1 MSIIRIISFIATAVL
16 FFISSSIAN
25 SSDDQFKK
33 DGNNGTVSCSTY
45 CGKVKADGTPEWGA
59 KTGACVEAKNE
70 STAKTVSCDTVPGLI
85 QDGKQLTCFCA
96 PDMSSAIGIPDITKE
111 EIDKTVSWWAPVIK
125 FHSQEEFYPSSVKFA
140 LDHFYQVKMS
150 KYDDGKPPSQQFQLN
165 EPTRLIS
172 MEQEGAE
179 QPTDD
184 PIIRGQKDLII
195 KKGVPIY
202 AFWIKKKTYVDIAYF
217 VFYPYNLGKKIN
229 IGVTNIRLGNHVG
242 DWEHITIRMIPDHPG
257 FQGKRMNPNPSGLV
271 PSQIY
276 FSSHADGTLKN
287 WNDVLKSDEQ
297 NVIAYAADG
306 SHGFWPSSGKHTYN
320 STPELSDYTDDG
332 GLAWETKHFVESF
345 SFTIATPDAPLPW
358 WLTDIKR
365 WGNGR
370 RGTAIAG
377 QSPREEGPTGPLD
390 KVKTFDLCG

>member
-1 MSIIRIISFIATAVL
+1 MSKIKIISITAIAVL
-16 FFISSSIAN
+16 FFISSAIAS
-25 SSDDQFKK
+25 SSDDRFKK
-33 DGNNGTVSCSTY
+33 DGNNGTVSCNTY
-45 CGKVKADGTPEWGA
+45 CGKTKADGTPEWGA

-70 STAKTVSCDTVPGLI
+70 STGETVSCDTVPGLI

-96 PDMSSAIGIPDITKE
+96 PDMSSSIGIPDITKE
-111 EIDKTVSWWAPVIK
+111 EIHNTVSWWAPVIK
-125 FHSQEEFYPSSVKFA
+125 FHSQEEYYPSSVEFA
-140 LDHFYQVKMS
+140 LDNFVQVTMRYYGNHK
-150 KYDDGKPPSQQFQLN
+150 GPSRDPQFN
-165 EPTRLIS
+165 EPIRLLS
-172 MEQEGAE
+172 LEEEGVE

-184 PIIRGQKDLII
+184 PIIRGQKDLIA
-195 KKGVPIY
+195 KNGVPVY
-202 AFWIKKKTYVDIAYF
+202 AFWIKKEAYVDIAYF
-217 VFYPYNLGKKIN
+217 VFYPYNLGKKVL
-229 IGVTNIRLGNHVG
+229 GRRYGNHVG

-257 FQGKRMNPNPSGLV
+257 FKGKRMNPNPSGLV

-276 FSSHADGTLKN
+276 FSSHADGTLKD

-306 SHGFWPSSGKHTYN
+306 SHGFWPSPGKHIYN
-320 STPELSDYTDDG
+320 STPELSDSTDDE

-345 SFTIATPDAPLPW
+345 SFTIATPDTPLPW

-377 QSPREEGPTGPLD
+377 QSPREEGPTGPLA
-390 KVKTFDLCG
+390 KENTFRVTDRPE